1 VASLPSRLDEYWNKR
16 PKGEAAMSEHE
27 PGDKEHLHESALLHG
42 QEHKGYGEDEGERDE
57 SLEPEGHEPE
67 PDAAV

>member
-1 VASLPSRLDEYWNKR
+1 
-16 PKGEAAMSEHE
+16 MSEHE
-27 PGDKEHLHESALLHG
+27 PGDKEHLHESALLHA